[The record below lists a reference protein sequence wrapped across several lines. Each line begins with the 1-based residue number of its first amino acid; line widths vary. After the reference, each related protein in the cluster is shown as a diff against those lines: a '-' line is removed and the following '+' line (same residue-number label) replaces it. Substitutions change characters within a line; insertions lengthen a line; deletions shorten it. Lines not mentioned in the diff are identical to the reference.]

1 MSVQNMPCPNRG
13 DPAAAEPLS
22 DQQLLAMVRGG
33 DVAAFGE
40 LFIRY
45 RRVGGFVARTE
56 SNNSSDA
63 ADIVG
68 EAFAAVFQAIIKGGG
83 PVESFRPYLLTTIR
97 RMAHRKNQT
106 SARLVLID
114 SSAVDALAFAGDDH
128 VLGTHESSILVHAFR
143 ELPRRWQDVLWYVD
157 VEGLK
162 PAQAGPLLGLTPNA
176 VSSLAM
182 RAREGLR
189 QRYLQKHV
197 GEPTIRSCALYLK
210 HFGRYVRNGLSRN
223 AQARI
228 RRHTDQ
234 CHHCSAVLAEL
245 REIQASMGA
254 KASQSQAASLSGA
267 TDVCP
272 ATASS
277 PTGAVPDA

>member
-1 MSVQNMPCPNRG
+1 M
-13 DPAAAEPLS
+13 S

-40 LFIRY
+40 LFMRY
-45 RRVGGFVARTE
+45 RRVGGFVARAE
-56 SNNSSDA
+56 SDNPSDA

-68 EAFAAVFQAIIKGGG
+68 EAFAAVFQAVIEGKG

-97 RMAHRKNQT
+97 RMAHRKNRK
-106 SARLVLID
+106 SARLVLTD
-114 SSAVDALAFAGDDH
+114 SSTVDALALADDDH
-128 VLGTHESSILVHAFR
+128 VLATHETIILGHAFR
-143 ELPRRWQDVLWYVD
+143 ELPPRWQDVLWYVD

-176 VSSLAM
+176 LSALAM

-189 QRYLQKHV
+189 QMYLQKHV
-197 GEPTIRSCALYLK
+197 GEPTIQSCAHYLRD
-210 HFGRYVRNGLSRN
+210 FGRYVRNGLSGN

-228 RRHTDQ
+228 KQHTDQ

-245 REIQASMGA
+245 RELQASMGA
-254 KASQSQAASLSGA
+254 NTKGQPASGGVLVRG
-267 TDVCP
+267 
-272 ATASS
+272 
-277 PTGAVPDA
+277 G

>member
-1 MSVQNMPCPNRG
+1 MAVQTTPCPNGG
-13 DPAAAEPLS
+13 DPASAEPLS
-22 DQQLLAMVRGG
+22 DQQLLALVRGG

-45 RRVGGFVARTE
+45 RRVGSFVARAE
-56 SNNSSDA
+56 SDNPFDA
-63 ADIVG
+63 ADVVG
-68 EAFAAVFQAIIKGGG
+68 EAFAAVFQATIKGKG

-106 SARLVLID
+106 SARLVLTD
-114 SSAVDALAFAGDDH
+114 SSAMDALAFAGDDH
-128 VLGTHESSILVHAFR
+128 VLGTHETIILVQAFR
-143 ELPRRWQDVLWYVD
+143 DLPRRWQDVLWYVD

-176 VSSLAM
+176 VSALAL
-182 RAREGLR
+182 RAREGLL

-197 GEPTIRSCALYLK
+197 GEPTIQSCAQYLK
-210 HFGRYVRNGLSRN
+210 HFGRYVRNGLSGN

-228 RRHTDQ
+228 RQHADH

-245 REIQASMGA
+245 RELQVSMGA
-254 KASQSQAASLSGA
+254 NAKGQPASGGVLVRG
-267 TDVCP
+267 D
-272 ATASS
+272 
-277 PTGAVPDA
+277 

>member
-1 MSVQNMPCPNRG
+1 MSAQAIPYPNRG
-13 DPAAAEPLS
+13 DPASAEPLS

-45 RRVGGFVARTE
+45 RRLGGFVARAE
-56 SNNSSDA
+56 SDNPSDA

-68 EAFAAVFQAIIKGGG
+68 EAFAAVFQAIIEGRG
-83 PVESFRPYLLTTIR
+83 PAESFRPYLLTTIR
-97 RMAHRKNQT
+97 RMAHRKNHA
-106 SARLVLID
+106 SARLILTD
-114 SSAVDALAFAGDDH
+114 SSTVDALAFAGDDH
-128 VLGTHESSILVHAFR
+128 VLGTHETIILVHAFR

-176 VSSLAM
+176 LSALAI

-189 QRYLQKHV
+189 QMYLQKHV
-197 GEPTIRSCALYLK
+197 GEPTIQSCAHYLR
-210 HFGRYVRNGLSRN
+210 HFGRYVRNGLSGN

-228 RRHTDQ
+228 RQHTEQ
-234 CHHCSAVLAEL
+234 CSHCSAVLAEL
-245 REIQASMGA
+245 RELQASMGA
-254 KASQSQAASLSGA
+254 NAKGQPASGGVLVRG
-267 TDVCP
+267 D
-272 ATASS
+272 
-277 PTGAVPDA
+277 